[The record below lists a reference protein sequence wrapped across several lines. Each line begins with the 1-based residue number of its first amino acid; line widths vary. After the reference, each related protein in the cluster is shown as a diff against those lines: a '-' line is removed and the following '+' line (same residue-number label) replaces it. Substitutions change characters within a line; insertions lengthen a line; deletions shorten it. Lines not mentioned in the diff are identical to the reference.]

1 MDIARVDIDARP
13 GPNDPRLDKLE
24 REAVLGISARFGD
37 EAEGDGGFED
47 GFAERCRLR
56 KNIPKATRREKR
68 GSKHETKIRIGG
80 KERQDMDFDMD
91 EFFIEPFFAQEIDI
105 DYEFDAAKYY
115 DFTLPENDFEAQEAE
130 RWFETTGYY
139 PSSPL
144 IVKLNWQ
151 PNVPLP
157 SENSSSICRAAENT
171 NPTHADLSTR
181 SESYSEAKSSNK
193 SPLLKNSNF
202 KNPAASQLAKQNC
215 PPQIHGDRLI
225 RRSQKL
231 VKVEENSSRS
241 SSMTATQATKRL
253 KLEAGYSCKAKF
265 INLVIC
271 KFPCQ
276 LLFLLQVG
284 VIDVHT
290 TFAKPKVTI
299 PRQPNLETAC
309 RAERHRSKINLESAI
324 TAKSNACNFRAR
336 PLNRKILEAPSFP
349 LPKKST
355 PQLPDFQVF
364 HLRTSERAV
373 QHAYVIAANA
383 PNYGPIPQNET
394 ISSTR
399 VTPVAALKEKLEAL
413 DKFKAHC
420 LNKKECNSPN
430 DKRFPNEPPIEE
442 FNKLSLTSAVE
453 SNVKSQSIVPQHP
466 KGSKENAPG
475 SPLPGHEVRWFVPIY
490 AQCVA
495 IRFTWA
501 LSSSKQ

>member
-1 MDIARVDIDARP
+1 
-13 GPNDPRLDKLE
+13 
-24 REAVLGISARFGD
+24 
-37 EAEGDGGFED
+37 
-47 GFAERCRLR
+47 
-56 KNIPKATRREKR
+56 
-68 GSKHETKIRIGG
+68 
-80 KERQDMDFDMD
+80 MDFDMD

-139 PSSPL
+139 PSS
-144 IVKLNWQ
+144 
-151 PNVPLP
+151 
-157 SENSSSICRAAENT
+157 
-171 NPTHADLSTR
+171 R

-253 KLEAGYSCKAKF
+253 KLEAGYSCKAARLKH
-265 INLVIC
+265 
-271 KFPCQ
+271 Q
-276 LLFLLQVG
+276 AGFLHKAPKKVG

-420 LNKKECNSPN
+420 LNTKECNSPN

-442 FNKLSLTSAVE
+442 FNKLSLTSEVE
-453 SNVKSQSIVPQHP
+453 SNVKSQSIMPQHP

-501 LSSSKQ
+501 LSFSKQ